1 MADLKIE
8 NLAFAITVDAGRRVI
23 RDAAIVVDDGLITH
37 VDKTEALAAITA
49 DKVIEGRRMVAI
61 PGMLNGHL
69 HISYAHAVRGIF
81 PDDVEDRLAQVFLM
95 QASMTPDEEYATT
108 LLGLTEMVMTGTTTL
123 VDPGT
128 TRFPDAVMAAYE
140 AVGCR
145 VITGEQVTDR
155 ENPIN
160 LPVYETSEAIARI
173 ERSVQAL
180 HDRLGGRMTAWTMP
194 FSMQVCSPELLV
206 AAKAVADRYATT
218 MTLHHGGAM
227 GRPGPT
233 PTRELA
239 DLGVLGP
246 NVVLS
251 HCMGLADEELS
262 IIADTGASVVMCPS
276 TVVKAAGGIG
286 AHGRLPELVEAGVPV
301 ALGTDSVNSSNFT
314 DLVRSM
320 HLAATLYKDAR
331 ADTSLLQPETV
342 LELATRTGATALGM
356 ADTVGAIEV
365 GGKADVVLFD
375 TSRPQWRAL
384 TDPVRNLVYSATGD
398 SVDTVII
405 DGRVKVEGGQPTFVQ
420 DLWPLIEQ
428 VERAGARIRA
438 ATGINH
444 PSAWPPI

>member
-1 MADLKIE
+1 MADLKID
-8 NLAFAITVDAGRRVI
+8 NLEFAVTVDGDRRVI
-23 RDAAIVVDDGLITH
+23 RDATIVISDGSITG
-37 VDKTEALAAITA
+37 VDKTATLATTA
-49 DKVIEGRRMVAI
+49 ADRVIDGSRRVAI

-95 QASMTPDEEYATT
+95 QTAMTAEEEYATT

-145 VITGEQVTDR
+145 VMTGEHVTDR
-155 ENPIN
+155 QNPVN
-160 LPVYETSEAIARI
+160 LPVYETGEAIARL
-173 ERSVQAL
+173 EASVGAL
-180 HDRLGGRMTAWTMP
+180 HGRLDGRMTAWTMP
-194 FSMQVCSPELLV
+194 FSMQVCSPGLLV
-206 AAKAVADRYATT
+206 AAKAIADRHGTS

-251 HCMGLADEELS
+251 HCMGLADEEIAIL
-262 IIADTGASVVMCPS
+262 ADTGASVVMCPS
-276 TVVKAAGGIG
+276 TVVKSAGGI
-286 AHGRLPELVEAGVPV
+286 ATHGRLPELVEAGVPV
-301 ALGTDSVNSSNFT
+301 ALGTDSANSSNFI
-314 DLVRSM
+314 DLVRTM

-331 ADTSLLQPETV
+331 GDTSLLQPETV
-342 LELATRTGATALGM
+342 LELATRTGATALG
-356 ADTVGAIEV
+356 AGDALGAIEV
-365 GGKADVVLFD
+365 GRQADLVLFD
-375 TSRPQWRAL
+375 TGRPHWRAL

-405 DGRVKVEGGQPTFVQ
+405 DGEVKVEGGKPTFVG
-420 DLWPLIEQ
+420 DLWALIDE

-438 ATGINH
+438 ETGIAH
-444 PSAWPPI
+444 PSEWPPV